1 MARKKDFVIKKFTS
15 TKLPKKLIEVNLENK
30 FLTMGVDRQNM
41 SSVYR
46 KQLSLD
52 LNGRV
57 MEG

>member
-30 FLTMGVDRQNM
+30 FLTMGVDKQNM
-41 SSVYR
+41 SFVYR